1 VERLRHARTY
11 DEDDVNGQQVVD
23 ALSVT
28 ANTRIFGFARRRLST
43 LI

>member
-1 VERLRHARTY
+1 MQP
-11 DEDDVNGQQVVD
+11 NVVD
-23 ALSVT
+23 AVSVM